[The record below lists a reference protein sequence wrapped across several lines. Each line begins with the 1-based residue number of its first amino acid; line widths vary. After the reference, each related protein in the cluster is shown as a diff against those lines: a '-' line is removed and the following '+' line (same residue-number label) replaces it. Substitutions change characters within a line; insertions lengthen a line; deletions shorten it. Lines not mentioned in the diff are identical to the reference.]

1 MQKTRKDRRTPIPKT
16 AKELVLVRD
25 RGFEKRLEKLSVKI
39 QQEIEGEKPQRP
51 QRLPKNMG
59 IHTVVKAA

>member
-1 MQKTRKDRRTPIPKT
+1 MQKTRKDRRTPVPKA

-25 RGFEKRLEKLSVKI
+25 RGFEKRLKKLSAKI
-39 QQEIEGEKPQRP
+39 QQEIEEEERQRP
-51 QRLPKNMG
+51 HRLPGNRG